1 MKIKFAITFISIL
14 LVTAGCQTIQ
24 NKTNEVVEKE
34 NKKYGL
40 FVGEDVN
47 KMRIELGAPSEDIIN
62 STGNEVLIYK
72 TKKYGMPCERR
83 FDVNASGT
91 IIAFSSSGCFKTC
104 GANPTSK
111 VKMFYLISISLFFL

>member
-1 MKIKFAITFISIL
+1 MTKIKEDMYEQIYCKKTHYCVDGNINNYCIIIINCIYFCIML
-14 LVTAGCQTIQ
+14 GC
-24 NKTNEVVEKE
+24 EKE

-47 KMRIELGAPSEDIIN
+47 KMKLELGAPTEDIIN

-83 FDVNASGT
+83 FEVNASGT
-91 IIAFSSSGCFKTC
+91 IIAFSSSGCF
-104 GANPTSK
+104 
-111 VKMFYLISISLFFL
+111 